1 MWRRKTKNN
10 TPHSDAAGRIDG
22 RVAPA
27 VALLLL
33 GEHVYA
39 GDVDDGLPP
48 SDDDTA
54 FVPEPSALALLAA
67 GAAVGGAVKYLRDK
81 RRDK

>member
-1 MWRRKTKNN
+1 MWRRKTKEQH
-10 TPHSDAAGRIDG
+10 PQSDADSGIDG

-33 GEHVYA
+33 GQNVYSQ
-39 GDVDDGLPP
+39 DDTTTLDDDG
-48 SDDDTA
+48 A
-54 FVPEPSALALLAA
+54 VIPEPSALALLAA